1 MPANVIMPALELA
14 QETGKLLRWI
24 KAPGD
29 MVRKGEPIAEIETD
43 KVTVELEA
51 PASGILQDVTAQEG
65 DVVPVGHTI
74 AIIADSASPTLSPQ
88 GGRSGTLAPQG
99 SGAVPTLSP
108 QGSGAVPTLSPQG
121 RGQGEGPTSDR
132 IKASP
137 LARKVAEAH
146 NVDLAHVRTASGK
159 IEKAD
164 VLAYVESR
172 RTVATAGNGGPGTIV
187 AASPKARR
195 FAAERGIDLRALKGS
210 GPEGAVL
217 AMDVPAAAE
226 PTGTGPLTS
235 APPTSG
241 PLTSAPPTSGPL
253 TSAPLTSALLTLPS
267 PQRGE
272 GVAAGE
278 GGGIPRRGVEDAASQ
293 EKVGTVWRVMA
304 ERMAAS
310 WTSAPHFFLVRE
322 VAVARLGAWLDKAR
336 AQTGVRITYTDLLIK
351 LVAAAIVQHPRV
363 AVSWRDGVIERHPD
377 VNVGL
382 AVALEDGLVVPVIHR
397 ADTLGLKEIAARRE
411 DLVARAQAGKLRPAD
426 IQGGVFTI
434 SNLGMYGVDAFS
446 AIVNPPQAAI
456 LAVGRITDRV
466 IPVDGKPAVQP
477 TMVLT
482 LSCDHRALDGARGAR
497 FLGAL
502 ADLIEEPLTLLV

>member
-74 AIIADSASPTLSPQ
+74 AIIADSASPNLSPQ

-226 PTGTGPLTS
+226 PTGT
-235 APPTSG
+235 A
-241 PLTSAPPTSGPL
+241 PL
-253 TSAPLTSALLTLPS
+253 TSAPLTSKPLTSKPLTLPS

-322 VAVARLGAWLDKAR
+322 VTVARLGAWLDKAR